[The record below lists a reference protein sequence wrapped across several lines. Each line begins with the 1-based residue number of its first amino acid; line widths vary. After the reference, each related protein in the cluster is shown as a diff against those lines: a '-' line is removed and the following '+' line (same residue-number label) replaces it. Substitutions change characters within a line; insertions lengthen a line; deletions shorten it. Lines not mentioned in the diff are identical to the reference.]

1 MSKFD
6 DFMFNVEY
14 YAGRYSKAVWG
25 AASAG
30 ILATVAAFGTAL
42 ADGDLTG
49 RETAIAIGAGLV
61 VLGGVG
67 SAVAKSPKNAE

>member
-6 DFMFNVEY
+6 NFMFNVEY
-14 YAGRYSKAVWG
+14 YGARYSKAVWG
-25 AASAG
+25 AASSG
-30 ILATVAAFGTAL
+30 ILATVAAFGVAL

-49 RETAIAIGAGLV
+49 REVAVAIGAGLA

-67 SAVAKSPKNAE
+67 ATVAKSPKNAE